1 MCKKVLSK
9 IYNSFLKLYTDYGTL
24 VWCGAPTWNL
34 TKMGK
39 ILNKSS
45 RTMLFK
51 GKYESTKPLYKYLNI
66 LPLPEDVKHN
76 QGKFMWKLVNNE
88 QPKCLKEKFP
98 LKINEAI
105 NNPNNNKMI
114 IPYRRTTIGKRF
126 LS

>member
-1 MCKKVLSK
+1 MSPQ
-9 IYNSFLKLYTDYGTL
+9 N
-24 VWCGAPTWNL
+24 
-34 TKMGK
+34 
-39 ILNKSS
+39 
-45 RTMLFK
+45 
-51 GKYESTKPLYKYLNI
+51 LYKYLNI

-126 LS
+126 LSQKE